1 MKKILSLLLCIT
13 LVAGGCLL
21 SGCTCSQNASTNSGI
36 DKGDLSGKEIA
47 KLLLANDRLDSKDL
61 SVGLKDSITVA
72 NASVG
77 ANKLSYV
84 MAPENTIVPLS
95 TTTSGNTVSW
105 SDFSNECNTYDFF
118 KSYFNSI
125 ETSAGI
131 FADLI
136 DQVKQECGNTDY
148 WINAGGEKVFLRV
161 EANQETIFVKRD
173 DAYSV
178 CRRYTNEDADNVYEM
193 YRKQNDG
200 SYEERML
207 YIAGKRYEFSN
218 NFGSYEGIYIVAE
231 NTRGYWNMF
240 QVTDIEKNR
249 CNIMNF
255 VSTGSMA
262 FTFDNSMFPDTPE
275 ITEHS
280 LSFSATD
287 LSNDIVTVGD
297 GFIDMNMGAFNGI
310 DRIETSKSDIWENG
324 GSNAL
329 TTNVGTLVTTSGKK
343 LSTYDS
349 FENQISINA
358 INASFTKDFYGE
370 GDHRTSGHVML
381 NVQGETCAERMSNF
395 KAFLSENGMSC
406 KYNLDE
412 IVSKYAAAQEI
423 AKNFKYTYKWNGYSV
438 KNYAGIESAVKVERN
453 LYKEFADMYDAVKDI
468 KTVETTSFGKAFE
481 GWDFSKIDSIQCGN
495 VGLSEEKI
503 TVENMS
509 VVMKDTA
516 ILDTNEKY
524 TVYLALAKFKD
535 STEADYDNAV
545 IMQCEDADI
554 TAFDGGASITLSQS
568 ATFTLP
574 RCASEGRYTVVAYVA
589 TEDGIRVS
597 EMVPVIFSEDIENST
612 NYDGFKIDYK
622 TNEAKEIRIECTI
635 EVDVYIKPEDV
646 QTEYT
651 YDELYELLKQ
661 GAATNGYFIEGID
674 IEMYDAEAD
683 TSSVVASG
691 TSLTSGV
698 YRMAYIKQVGDTE
711 VNGYIYFE
719 F

>member
-1 MKKILSLLLCIT
+1 MKKILSMLLCIT
-13 LVAGGCLL
+13 LAAGTCML
-21 SGCTCSQNASTNSGI
+21 SGCTCSQNTPTNSEG
-36 DKGDLSGKEIA
+36 KSDLSGKEIA
-47 KLLLANDRLDSKDL
+47 KLLLANERLDSNDL
-61 SVGLKDSITVA
+61 SVGLEDSIAVA
-72 NASVG
+72 NASIG
-77 ANKLSYV
+77 ANKFTHV
-84 MAPENTIVPLS
+84 MAPENAIISSS

-118 KSYFNSI
+118 ESYFNSI
-125 ETSAGI
+125 ETSAQI
-131 FADLI
+131 FAELI

-161 EANQETIFVKRD
+161 EANQETIFVKSE
-173 DAYSV
+173 YGYKV

-193 YRKQNDG
+193 YSKENDG

-218 NFGSYEGIYIVAE
+218 NFGGYEGIYIVAE

-240 QVTDIEKNR
+240 QVTDMEKNR

-262 FTFDNSMFPDTPE
+262 FTFDNSMIPDMPE
-275 ITEHS
+275 ITEYA
-280 LSFSATD
+280 LNFSATD

-297 GFIDMNMGAFNGI
+297 GLVDMNIGAFNGI
-310 DRIETSKSDIWENG
+310 DHIEAPKSEIWDSE
-324 GSNAL
+324 GSNSL
-329 TTNVGTLVTTSGKK
+329 QSNVGTLVTTSGKK

-358 INASFTKDFYGE
+358 INADFTKDFYGE
-370 GDHRTSGHVML
+370 GNHRTSGHVIL
-381 NVQGETCAERMSNF
+381 SVPGETCAERMNNF

-406 KYNLDE
+406 KYNLDA
-412 IVSKYAAAQEI
+412 IVSKYASAQEI
-423 AKNFKYTYKWNGYSV
+423 ARNFKYTYKWNGYSI
-438 KNYAGIESAVKVERN
+438 KDYAGIENAVKVERAA
-453 LYKEFADMYDAVKDI
+453 YSEFAAMYDEVKDI

-524 TVYLALAKFKD
+524 TVSLALAKFKD
-535 STEADYDNAV
+535 GTEADYDNAV
-545 IMQCEDADI
+545 IMQCEGADI
-554 TAFDGGASITLSQS
+554 TSFDGGDSITLSQS

-574 RCASEGRYTVVAYVA
+574 RCAAEGRYTVVAYVA

-597 EMVPVIFSEDIENST
+597 EMVPVIFSEDIESST

-622 TNEAKEIRIECTI
+622 TNEAKEIRIECAI
-635 EVDVYIKPEDV
+635 EVDVYIKPEDA
-646 QTEYT
+646 QAEYT
-651 YDELYELLKQ
+651 YDEMYELLKQ
-661 GAATNGYFIEGID
+661 GAASNGFFIEGAS
-674 IEMYDAEAD
+674 IEAYDGATD
-683 TSSVVASG
+683 TSSIVEAG
-691 TSLTSGV
+691 APITSGV
-698 YRMAYIKQVGDTE
+698 YRMEYIKQIGDNE